1 MIPAATPQQKQELA
15 AERRCHHDW
24 LARRKIDKMA
34 WTCGEVAYTGLIF
47 SALIEPGSRAAVC
60 RALLGEAPA
69 DGDQAGSSPVAVRWP
84 NRGVD
89 LIVEFGEADE
99 RRVILMEHKRFR
111 SPSHAPGYRTDPD
124 ALWQTDQ
131 VYESVTS
138 AAPPDWFDGLG
149 PAAELTF
156 LVLDVHGKTM
166 DQMYPGG
173 RHNKAWRVTG
183 YQEFGS
189 ALRGFFENGTRGL
202 VPLLSAL
209 HS

>member
-1 MIPAATPQQKQELA
+1 LTLAPASPFPTGSAQG
-15 AERRCHHDW
+15 HDPAVIR
-24 LARRKIDKMA
+24 L
-34 WTCGEVAYTGLIF
+34 TSQVNAYTGLIF

-60 RALLGEAPA
+60 RALVGEVLA

-89 LIVEFGEADE
+89 LIVECGDAAE

-131 VYESVTS
+131 VYESVSS
-138 AAPPDWFDGLG
+138 AAPPAWFDGLG
-149 PAAELTF
+149 PAADLTY

-166 DQMYPGG
+166 DQMDPGG
-173 RHNKAWRVTG
+173 RHNKAWQVTG
-183 YQEFGS
+183 YREFGS
-189 ALRGFFENGTRGL
+189 ALPGAAVVGL
-202 VPLLSAL
+202 VCVTVL
-209 HS
+209 HRDPG